1 MNLVN
6 NDLQVHNN
14 GSMQA
19 ATQATNSQQAA
30 EFSNA
35 LETAQ
40 QTIKIKKGDTVSEL
54 AEKYHTTTQA
64 VAQANQLN
72 NPDFILA
79 GQNLTIPGRPQ
90 ISAAVQP
97 TSMVNNTGTIT
108 SLANVDLDK
117 GTSASSSNSLEPT
130 LAGAEKSA
138 RDYIIQHESSNNYN
152 ARNGRYIGKYQLDQ
166 NYLHGDFSPANQ
178 EKVAAQYVQQRYG
191 SWTNAQKHWVNN
203 HWY

>member
-1 MNLVN
+1 
-6 NDLQVHNN
+6 
-14 GSMQA
+14 MQA

>member
-14 GSMQA
+14 GTMQA
-19 ATQATNSQQAA
+19 TTQASNSQQAA
-30 EFSNA
+30 EFSDA
-35 LETAQ
+35 LETVQ

-72 NPDFILA
+72 DPDFILA

-90 ISAAVQP
+90 ISSTAQP
-97 TSMVNNTGTIT
+97 TSMVNDAGTIT

-117 GTSASSSNSLEPT
+117 GASASSSNSLEPT

-152 ARNGRYIGKYQLDQ
+152 ARNGRYIGKYQLDK

-178 EKVAAQYVQQRYG
+178 EKIAAQYVQQRYG
-191 SWTNAQKHWVNN
+191 SWANAQKHWVKN

>member
-14 GSMQA
+14 GTMQA
-19 ATQATNSQQAA
+19 TTQASNSQQAA
-30 EFSNA
+30 EFSDA

-72 NPDFILA
+72 DPDFILA

-90 ISAAVQP
+90 ISSTAQP
-97 TSMVNNTGTIT
+97 TSMVNDAGTIT

-117 GTSASSSNSLEPT
+117 GASASSSNSLEPT

-152 ARNGRYIGKYQLDQ
+152 ARNGRYIGKYQLDK

-178 EKVAAQYVQQRYG
+178 EKIAAQYVQQRYG
-191 SWTNAQKHWVNN
+191 SWANAQKHWVKN

>member
-14 GSMQA
+14 GAMQA
-19 ATQATNSQQAA
+19 AAQATNSQQAA
-30 EFSNA
+30 EFSNS

-72 NPDFILA
+72 DPDFILA
-79 GQNLTIPGRPQ
+79 GQNLTIPGRAQ
-90 ISAAVQP
+90 MSATAQP
-97 TSMVNNTGTIT
+97 TAMDNNAGTVA
-108 SLANVDLDK
+108 SLANVDLDENA
-117 GTSASSSNSLEPT
+117 SASSSSSLEPT
-130 LAGAEKSA
+130 LDGAEKSA

-178 EKVAAQYVQQRYG
+178 EKVAAQYVRQRYG
-191 SWTNAQKHWVNN
+191 SWTNAQKHWVKN

>member
-14 GSMQA
+14 NVVKG
-19 ATQATNSQQAA
+19 ATQPVSLQQAT

-40 QTIKIKKGDTVSEL
+40 QTVKVKKGDTVSEL
-54 AEKYHTTTQA
+54 AEKYHTTTRA
-64 VAQANQLN
+64 VVQANQLQD
-72 NPDFILA
+72 PDFILA
-79 GQNLTIPGRPQ
+79 GQNLTIPGKSQMGIVDQP
-90 ISAAVQP
+90 ISRENSNVTAPIAAVDETASTDSRGSIEP
-97 TSMVNNTGTIT
+97 P
-108 SLANVDLDK
+108 LD
-117 GTSASSSNSLEPT
+117 
-130 LAGAEKSA
+130 GAEKSA

-191 SWTNAQKHWVNN
+191 SWVNAKQHWVKNN
-203 HWY
+203 WY

>member
-14 GSMQA
+14 GTMQA
-19 ATQATNSQQAA
+19 TTQASNSQQAA
-30 EFSNA
+30 EFSDA

-97 TSMVNNTGTIT
+97 TSMVNNTGTVA
-108 SLANVDLDK
+108 SLANVDLDA
-117 GTSASSSNSLEPT
+117 GVSASSSNSLEPT
-130 LAGAEKSA
+130 LDGVEKSA
-138 RDYIIQHESSNNYN
+138 RNYIIQHESGNNYN

>member
-14 GSMQA
+14 GTMQA
-19 ATQATNSQQAA
+19 TTQASNSQQAA
-30 EFSNA
+30 EFSDA

-97 TSMVNNTGTIT
+97 NAMDNNAGTVT
-108 SLANVDLDK
+108 SLANVDLDEDV
-117 GTSASSSNSLEPT
+117 SASSSNSLEPT
-130 LAGAEKSA
+130 LDGVEKSA
-138 RDYIIQHESSNNYN
+138 RNYIIQHESSNNYN